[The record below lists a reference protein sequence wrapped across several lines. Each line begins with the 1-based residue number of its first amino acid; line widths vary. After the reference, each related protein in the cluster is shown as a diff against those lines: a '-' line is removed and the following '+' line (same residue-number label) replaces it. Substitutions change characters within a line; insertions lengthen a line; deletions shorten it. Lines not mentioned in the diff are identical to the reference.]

1 VKPPQGKA
9 GIVDQEIIDHTRR
22 WIASVVIGLNLC
34 PFAQRVFLADKIRY
48 VVSDAA
54 DEATLFQHLTAELE
68 TLAVT
73 PSASIETTLLIHPGV
88 LADFLDYHDFVG
100 VGERVIEELGLEG
113 VIQIAGF
120 HPEYRFADTEPDD
133 AENYTNRS
141 PYPML
146 HLLREDSVTAVAS
159 DPDALDEIPRRNIQ
173 TMRTL
178 GSEKIRALGKAV
190 AEGRDPPR

>member
-1 VKPPQGKA
+1 M
-9 GIVDQEIIDHTRR
+9 DQEIIDHTRR